1 MIGFRRLAASVGPGR
16 GRADVIS
23 RMLAVI
29 SYRRADSQDIAGRIG
44 DHLRRRFGDSQVFLD
59 TGSIPAGADF
69 RHTIQEAMRRRGVLV
84 AIVGPDWIGA
94 RNGTTNR
101 IHDHDDPVRME
112 VAAALANGLPIIP
125 VLVNGASMPTA
136 NELPDDLKDFSYRNA
151 LAIDRGRNFHRD
163 ADDLIREIEAL
174 APRGVWRRRAVAAL
188 AAAAAALVVG
198 WLAVPDSAWHGL
210 RRTVS
215 APVSDVEVTSFRTP
229 QGRPEFEF
237 LRQKVER
244 NFVDLFSDAKLR
256 VRSALTTNQSLAQA
270 HFTLAGGIVEQGG
283 QVMVTAELRD
293 AVGVVVASSQ
303 IEGALDEL
311 EGIYKVIPEALMYG
325 MAVDTPTLSRNRRA
339 SRPTSSVEALAYF
352 LQARREVQARDFQAA
367 EWSLRHA
374 FAIDPA
380 FAMAYWAVGEVKR
393 LQGDPVQAGEWYAKA
408 SAQNKDHPRWSIEP
422 AREAQPVP
430 ALLAQLRAAEPDE
443 LLPGAGYSV
452 VRLADYDLNLHVWSF
467 DPKRFQLKLRQ
478 QANAGGQS
486 IGEFM
491 TDPGDV
497 LAINGGFFD
506 TDSRERLTPSG
517 LLIVDGMLIR
527 DVTEKGSG
535 ILFATADGVGI
546 VRRQDFRAAS
556 VVHAV
561 QSGPLL
567 VDPGGKLG
575 IYKEDF
581 DRQRRSAVCL
591 DGNAIRI
598 VMVEGGLSLLELAR
612 VLSTPRDAG
621 GLACEVAL
629 NLDGGPSTQAVVQ
642 AGGREMALVGR
653 WRIQNALVVTRR
665 ARSADRR

>member
-1 MIGFRRLAASVGPGR
+1 MACV
-16 GRADVIS
+16 
-23 RMLAVI
+23 
-29 SYRRADSQDIAGRIG
+29 
-44 DHLRRRFGDSQVFLD
+44 
-59 TGSIPAGADF
+59 
-69 RHTIQEAMRRRGVLV
+69 
-84 AIVGPDWIGA
+84 
-94 RNGTTNR
+94 
-101 IHDHDDPVRME
+101 
-112 VAAALANGLPIIP
+112 
-125 VLVNGASMPTA
+125 
-136 NELPDDLKDFSYRNA
+136 
-151 LAIDRGRNFHRD
+151 
-163 ADDLIREIEAL
+163 
-174 APRGVWRRRAVAAL
+174 
-188 AAAAAALVVG
+188 
-198 WLAVPDSAWHGL
+198 
-210 RRTVS
+210 RTVS
-215 APVSDVEVTSFRTP
+215 APVSDIEVTSFRTP

-293 AVGVVVASSQ
+293 AGGVVVASSQ

-393 LQGDPVQAGEWYAKA
+393 LQGDPAQAGEWYAKA

-452 VRLADYDLNLHVWSF
+452 VRLPDYDLNLHVWSF

-478 QANAGGQS
+478 QVNAGGQS

-506 TDSRERLTPSG
+506 IDSRERLTPSG
-517 LLIVDGMLIR
+517 LLIVDGMIIR

-546 VRRQDFRAAS
+546 VRRQDFRAAG

-621 GLACEVAL
+621 GLACDVAL

-642 AGGREMALVGR
+642 AGGRDMALVGR
-653 WRIQNALVVTRR
+653 WRIQNALVVSRR

>member
-1 MIGFRRLAASVGPGR
+1 MFGAGRKHDGLAA
-16 GRADVIS
+16 DVRTSS
-23 RMLAVI
+23 RVCLLSSHIAARI
-29 SYRRADSQDIAGRIG
+29 SQDIAGRIG
-44 DHLRRRFGDSQVFLD
+44 DHLRRRFGDRQVFLD

-94 RNGTTNR
+94 RNGATNR
-101 IHDHDDPVRME
+101 IDDHDDPVRME
-112 VAAALANGLPIIP
+112 VAAALDNGLPIIP

-136 NELPDDLKDFSYRNA
+136 GDLPDDLKDFSYRNA
-151 LAIDRGRNFHRD
+151 LTIDRGRNFHRD
-163 ADDLIREIEAL
+163 ADDLVREIEAL
-174 APRGVWRRRAVAAL
+174 APRGAWRRRAVAAL
-188 AAAAAALVVG
+188 VAAAAALVVT

-210 RRTVS
+210 LRTVS
-215 APVSDVEVTSFRTP
+215 TPVSDIEVASFRTP

-293 AVGVVVASSQ
+293 AGGVVVASSQ

-325 MAVDTPTLSRNRRA
+325 MAVDTSTLSRNRRA

-408 SAQNKDHPRWSIEP
+408 SAQDKDHPRWSIEP

-430 ALLAQLRAAEPDE
+430 ALLAQLRATEPDE

-517 LLIVDGMLIR
+517 LLIVDGVIVR

-546 VRRQDFRAAS
+546 VRRQDFRAAG

-591 DGNAIRI
+591 DGGAIRI

-621 GLACEVAL
+621 GLACDVAL

-642 AGGREMALVGR
+642 AGGREMAFVGR

>member
-1 MIGFRRLAASVGPGR
+1 
-16 GRADVIS
+16 
-23 RMLAVI
+23 MLAVI
-29 SYRRADSQDIAGRIG
+29 SYRRADSQDVAGRIG
-44 DHLRRRFGDSQVFLD
+44 DHLRRRFGDRQVFLD

-69 RHTIQEAMRRRGVLV
+69 RHTVQEALRRHGVLV
-84 AIVGPDWIGA
+84 AIVGPDWVGA
-94 RNGTTNR
+94 RNGTNR
-101 IHDHDDPVRME
+101 IDDHDDPVRME
-112 VAAALANGLPIIP
+112 VAAALTNGLPIIP

-136 NELPDDLKDFSYRNA
+136 GELPDDLKDFSYRNA

-163 ADDLIREIEAL
+163 ADDLVREIEAL

-188 AAAAAALVVG
+188 VAVAAALVVG
-198 WLAVPDSAWHGL
+198 WLAVPETAWHGL

-215 APVSDVEVTSFRTP
+215 APVSDIEVTSFRTP
-229 QGRPEFEF
+229 EGRPEFEF

-270 HFTLAGGIVEQGG
+270 HITLAGGIVEQGG
-283 QVMVTAELRD
+283 QVLVTAELRD
-293 AVGVVVASSQ
+293 AGGVVVASSQ

-339 SRPTSSVEALAYF
+339 SRPTASVEALAYF

-430 ALLAQLRAAEPDE
+430 VLLAQLRATEPDE

-452 VRLADYDLNLHVWSF
+452 VRLPDYDLNLHVWSF
-467 DPKRFQLKLRQ
+467 DPKRFALKLRQ

-517 LLIVDGMLIR
+517 LLIVDGTIVR

-546 VRRQDFRAAS
+546 VRRQDFRAAG
-556 VVHAV
+556 VIHAV

-591 DGNAIRI
+591 DGGAMRI

-621 GLACEVAL
+621 GLACDVAL

>member
-1 MIGFRRLAASVGPGR
+1 
-16 GRADVIS
+16 
-23 RMLAVI
+23 
-29 SYRRADSQDIAGRIG
+29 
-44 DHLRRRFGDSQVFLD
+44 
-59 TGSIPAGADF
+59 
-69 RHTIQEAMRRRGVLV
+69 
-84 AIVGPDWIGA
+84 
-94 RNGTTNR
+94 
-101 IHDHDDPVRME
+101 ME
-112 VAAALANGLPIIP
+112 IAAALDNGLPIIP

-136 NELPDDLKDFSYRNA
+136 SELPDDLKDFSYRNA
-151 LAIDRGRNFHRD
+151 LTIDRGRNFHRD
-163 ADDLIREIEAL
+163 ADDLVREIEAL
-174 APRGVWRRRAVAAL
+174 APRAWRRRAVAAL
-188 AAAAAALVVG
+188 VAVAAALLVG
-198 WLAVPDSAWHGL
+198 WLAVPNSAWHGL
-210 RRTVS
+210 LRMVS
-215 APVSDVEVTSFRTP
+215 APVSDVEVASFRTP
-229 QGRPEFEF
+229 EGRPEFEF

-293 AVGVVVASSQ
+293 AGGVVVASSQ

-393 LQGDPVQAGEWYAKA
+393 LQGDPAQAGEWYAKA

-452 VRLADYDLNLHVWSF
+452 VRLPDYDLNLHVWSF

-478 QANAGGQS
+478 QVNAGGQS

-506 TDSRERLTPSG
+506 TDSRRAPHAERAAHRRRDDHSRRHREG
-517 LLIVDGMLIR
+517 LRHPVRHGGRRR
-527 DVTEKGSG
+527 DRPPPGFPRRRRRPCGAERAVAGRS
-535 ILFATADGVGI
+535 
-546 VRRQDFRAAS
+546 RRQARDLQGGFRPSAAQCGLS
-556 VVHAV
+556 RRRRDAHRDGGGRPEPAGARPRALDAARRRRPGLRCRA
-561 QSGPLL
+561 QSRRRPVERRRWSRPAAARWHSSAAGAFRTRWWCR
-567 VDPGGKLG
+567 GG
-575 IYKEDF
+575 
-581 DRQRRSAVCL
+581 RAPRSA
-591 DGNAIRI
+591 GRFA
-598 VMVEGGLSLLELAR
+598 
-612 VLSTPRDAG
+612 AG
-621 GLACEVAL
+621 
-629 NLDGGPSTQAVVQ
+629 P
-642 AGGREMALVGR
+642 
-653 WRIQNALVVTRR
+653 
-665 ARSADRR
+665 RSAAKALLAVRHGTLDKVCARPIIPGKSDCKGQPRGTP

>member
-1 MIGFRRLAASVGPGR
+1 
-16 GRADVIS
+16 
-23 RMLAVI
+23 MLAVI

-44 DHLRRRFGDSQVFLD
+44 DHLRRRFGDRQVFLD

-69 RHTIQEAMRRRGVLV
+69 RHTIQEAMRRQGVLI

-94 RNGTTNR
+94 RNGATNR
-101 IHDHDDPVRME
+101 IDDHDDPVRME
-112 VAAALANGLPIIP
+112 IAAALDNGLPIIP

-136 NELPDDLKDFSYRNA
+136 SELPDDLKDFSYRNA
-151 LAIDRGRNFHRD
+151 LTIDRGRNFHRD
-163 ADDLIREIEAL
+163 SDDLVREIEAL

-188 AAAAAALVVG
+188 VAAVAALVVT
-198 WLAVPDSAWHGL
+198 WLTVPDSAWHGL
-210 RRTVS
+210 MRTVA
-215 APVSDVEVTSFRTP
+215 APVSDIEVASFRTP
-229 QGRPEFEF
+229 EGRAEFEF

-256 VRSALTTNQSLAQA
+256 VRSALTTNQSLAPA

-283 QVMVTAELRD
+283 QVMVSAELRD
-293 AVGVVVASSQ
+293 AGGVVVASSQ
-303 IEGALDEL
+303 IEGALEEL

-352 LQARREVQARDFQAA
+352 LQARREVQARDYEAA

-393 LQGDPVQAGEWYAKA
+393 LQGDPAQAGEWYAKA
-408 SAQNKDHPRWSIEP
+408 SAQNKDHPRWSVEP

-430 ALLAQLRAAEPDE
+430 ALLAQLRAAEADE

-452 VRLADYDLNLHVWSF
+452 VRLPDYDLNLHVWSF
-467 DPKRFQLKLRQ
+467 DPKRFALKLRQ
-478 QANAGGQS
+478 QANAGGQA

-506 TDSRERLTPSG
+506 TDSRQRLTPSG
-517 LLIVDGMLIR
+517 LLIVDGVVVR

-546 VRRQDFRAAS
+546 VRRQDFRAAG

-591 DGNAIRI
+591 DGNAMRI

-612 VLSTPRDAG
+612 VLSTPREAG
-621 GLACEVAL
+621 GLACDVAL
-629 NLDGGPSTQAVVQ
+629 NLDGGPSSQAAVQ
-642 AGGREMALVGR
+642 AGGREISFVGR

-665 ARSADRR
+665 ARSAERR